1 MAEAG
6 GQYEYLEE
14 RYDQVPY
21 NQIQNGYTL
30 PINGKDGAYNPQ
42 RSGGKYLPK
51 TDRRYPQI
59 RKKDSSGDD
68 LQFELDNNTRN
79 TLQIPNLNSLAGTTY
94 DYDDLYFYAGDT
106 THTYNTSTGEF
117 TPNKVEVRADG
128 STVINIALNRKVF
141 RLKFSR
147 NNYTEH
153 TIFGR

>member
-1 MAEAG
+1 MADAG

-21 NQIQNGYTL
+21 NKLQEGYTL
-30 PINGKDGAYNPQ
+30 PINGKDGAY
-42 RSGGKYLPK
+42 SPK
-51 TDRRYPQI
+51 NNDPYTDRRYPQI

-68 LQFELDNNTRN
+68 LQFELDNTTTN

-141 RLKFSR
+141 RLQFSR
-147 NNYTEH
+147 SRYTTQ